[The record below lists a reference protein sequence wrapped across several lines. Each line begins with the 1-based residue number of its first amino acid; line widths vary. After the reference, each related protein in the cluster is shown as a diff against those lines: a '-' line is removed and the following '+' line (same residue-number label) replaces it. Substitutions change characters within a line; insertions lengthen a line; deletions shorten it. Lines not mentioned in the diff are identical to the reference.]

1 MNSVILGLLL
11 LGSTI
16 ALGDTGARV
25 VPNCSSTQELVPLVF
40 CVDDEVRDLEEL
52 RARVQIQLL
61 EKVKIRYSKAEPLKA
76 KRIKEKILKS
86 DVNWKKYRDSYCDL
100 ESIYVTEN
108 DERGMYIQQCLVA
121 LTKSRIEELRVL
133 QINI

>member
-1 MNSVILGLLL
+1 MKSTILGILL
-11 LGSTI
+11 LGSWI
-16 ALGDTGARV
+16 ALGDTGARLA
-25 VPNCSSTQELVPLVF
+25 PKCSATQELVSLVL
-40 CVDDEVRDLEEL
+40 CVDDEVRDLDEL
-52 RARVQIQLL
+52 RARVQIQVL
-61 EKVKIRYSKAEPLKA
+61 EKVKTRYSKAEPVKA
-76 KRIKEKILKS
+76 KRIKEKILIS